1 MLRQKPVAAV
11 TGASGYLGSQIC
23 ETLESGGWHVV
34 RLVRSP
40 ERSHGQVLPYDLATP
55 VTARVREALRSANAL
70 IHAAY
75 DLSLTSPA
83 DIWRVNVEGTRRLL
97 EAAKEAAVGRII
109 VFSSMSAF
117 AGTSQLYGRAK
128 LEIEAMTIECGGCA
142 VRPGLVYSD
151 RAGGMAEAMRKL
163 TTLPI
168 VPVIA
173 GAAAVYMVQE
183 EDLMRAI
190 ALLASATTLEPGTIS
205 IAHPSRVTL
214 TNLLRTFS
222 AQENRRCRFVPV
234 PWQLVYWLL
243 RSGELMR
250 LHLPFRADSLLG
262 LIHTAPG
269 LAGEDQL
276 ARLGVTLHAFKPVKD
291 PAALPGGR

>member
-1 MLRQKPVAAV
+1 MLRQAPVAAV

-23 ETLESGGWHVV
+23 ETLETRGWQVV
-34 RLVRSP
+34 RLTRSP
-40 ERSHGQVLPYDLATP
+40 ESSHGQALPYDLAMP

-70 IHAAY
+70 IHGAY

-83 DIWRVNVEGTRRLL
+83 DIWRVNVAGTRRLL
-97 EAAKEAAVGRII
+97 EAAREAAVGRII
-109 VFSSMSAF
+109 ALSSMSAF

-142 VRPGLVYSD
+142 IRPGLVYSD
-151 RAGGMAEAMRKL
+151 HAGGMAGAMRRL
-163 TTLPI
+163 AALPI

-173 GAAAVYMVQE
+173 GGAGVYTVRE

-190 ALLASATTLEPGTIS
+190 ALLVSATTLEPGTIS
-205 IAHPSRVTL
+205 IAHPSRVTMK
-214 TNLLRTFS
+214 NLLRTFA

-243 RSGELMR
+243 RGGELMR

-276 ARLGVTLHAFKPVKD
+276 TRLGVTLHAFEPAKD
-291 PAALPGGR
+291 PAALPGGH

>member
-1 MLRQKPVAAV
+1 MLRQEPVAAV

-40 ERSHGQVLPYDLATP
+40 GRSHGEVLPYDLATP
-55 VTARVREALRSANAL
+55 VTAQVREALRSANAL

-117 AGTSQLYGRAK
+117 ACTSQLYGRAK
-128 LEIEAMTIECGGCA
+128 LDIETMTIKCGGCA
-142 VRPGLVYSD
+142 IRPGVVYGD
-151 RAGGMAEAMRKL
+151 QAGGMAGAMRKL

-173 GAAAVYMVQE
+173 GAAAVYMVRE

-214 TNLLRTFS
+214 TNLLRTFA

-262 LIHTAPG
+262 LIHTAPS

>member
-1 MLRQKPVAAV
+1 MLRQVPVAAV

-23 ETLESGGWHVV
+23 DTLESRGWQVV
-34 RLVRSP
+34 RLARSP
-40 ERSHGQVLPYDLATP
+40 GRSHGQVLPYDLATP
-55 VTARVREALRSANAL
+55 VTAQVREALRSANTL

-128 LEIEAMTIECGGCA
+128 LDIEAMTIESGGCA
-142 VRPGLVYSD
+142 VRPGLVYSGQ
-151 RAGGMAEAMRKL
+151 AGGMAGAMRKL

-173 GAAAVYMVQE
+173 GGAGVYTVRE

-214 TNLLRTFS
+214 LNLLRTFA

-262 LIHTAPG
+262 LIHTAPS
-269 LAGEDQL
+269 LAGGDQL
-276 ARLGVTLHAFKPVKD
+276 ARLGVTLHGFKPAKD

>member
-1 MLRQKPVAAV
+1 MLRQAPVAAV

-23 ETLESGGWHVV
+23 EALETRGWHVV
-34 RLVRSP
+34 RLTRSP
-40 ERSHGQVLPYDLATP
+40 ESSHGQALPYDLAMP

-83 DIWRVNVEGTRRLL
+83 DIWRVNVAGTRRLL
-97 EAAKEAAVGRII
+97 EAAREAAVGRII
-109 VFSSMSAF
+109 ALSSMSAF
-117 AGTSQLYGRAK
+117 AGTSQHYGRAK

-142 VRPGLVYSD
+142 IRPGLVYSD
-151 RAGGMAEAMRKL
+151 HAGGMAGAMRRL
-163 TTLPI
+163 AALPI

-173 GAAAVYMVQE
+173 GGAGVYTVRE

-190 ALLASATTLEPGTIS
+190 ALLVSATTLEPGTIS
-205 IAHPSRVTL
+205 IAHPSRVTMK
-214 TNLLRTFS
+214 NLLRTFA

-234 PWQLVYWLL
+234 PWQPVYWLL
-243 RSGELMR
+243 RGGELMR

-276 ARLGVTLHAFKPVKD
+276 TRLGVALHAFEPAKD
-291 PAALPGGR
+291 PAALPGGH

>member
-1 MLRQKPVAAV
+1 MLRQAPVAAV

-23 ETLESGGWHVV
+23 ETLESGGWQVV
-34 RLVRSP
+34 RLARAP
-40 ERSHGQVLPYDLATP
+40 ERSHGQVLQYDLATP
-55 VTARVREALRSANAL
+55 VTAPAQDALRSANAL

-83 DIWRVNVEGTRRLL
+83 DIWRVNVKGTRRLL

-128 LEIEAMTIECGGCA
+128 LDIEAMTIECGGCA

-151 RAGGMAEAMRKL
+151 QAGGMAGAMRKL

-173 GAAAVYMVQE
+173 GGAGVYTVWE

-214 TNLLRTFS
+214 RSLMRTF
-222 AQENRRCRFVPV
+222 AVQENRRCRFVPV

-262 LIHTAPG
+262 LIHTPPG
-269 LAGEDQL
+269 LLGGDQL
-276 ARLGVTLHAFKPVKD
+276 ARLGVTLRAFNPAKD